1 MKTIKIIL
9 GIVTAF
15 TVIFFVTGMFV
26 NEVTYT
32 SEIKINKPLET
43 VFTAFKNPQTMKEWL
58 PDIKTIEPIEEKE
71 GVIGSTYKMTVDNQG
86 QTAVMKETITAYIVN
101 KKMTFNFA
109 SDQMFKIDSFN
120 FSSENG
126 VTKIVE
132 HSTIRAN
139 SYIMSCMFPYFKG
152 TFKKMS
158 QDYLQL
164 FKEFVEKK

>member
-9 GIVTAF
+9 GIVTAL
-15 TVIFFVTGMFV
+15 TVVFFVTGMFV

-32 SEIKINKPLET
+32 SEIEINKPIAV
-43 VFTAFKNPQTMKEWL
+43 VFAAFEKPETMKEWL
-58 PDIKTIEPIEEKE
+58 PEVKSIEPIDVKE

-86 QTAVMKETITAYIVN
+86 QEAVMKETITAYIVN
-101 KKMTFNFA
+101 KKMTFNFV
-109 SDQMFKIDSFN
+109 SDQMYKIDSFS
-120 FSSENG
+120 FTSENG
-126 VTKIVE
+126 GTKIIE
-132 HSTIRAN
+132 HSRIRAN

-164 FKEFVEKK
+164 FKEFVEK